1 MEVEA
6 AETKEVSTPSK
17 RLEGPGQVEEVEAS
31 DEADITMTDVAA
43 ETSTYSTNFL
53 NSATIKLLEEMAMAK
68 KEKKEQEEKEDAR
81 LSAVMK
87 SKLKALEEGKNKSDR
102 SDDDGSPPRVFLRV
116 SSMVVKFGL
125 QLTETVPSW

>member
-53 NSATIKLLEEMAMAK
+53 NSATIKLLEEMARK
-68 KEKKEQEEKEDAR
+68 TCR
-81 LSAVMK
+81 TS
-87 SKLKALEEGKNKSDR
+87 
-102 SDDDGSPPRVFLRV
+102 
-116 SSMVVKFGL
+116 
-125 QLTETVPSW
+125 